1 MSGLQDTAAASATP
15 ETTLLVERLLDPAAY
30 PHPTQGIRLIETHIS
45 WVFLTGT
52 YVYKVKKP
60 CDLGFLDFTTL
71 ERRREFCREEVRLS
85 GRFAP
90 ELYLGAVPITGTF
103 AEPHVDGVGEPIE
116 WAVKL
121 RQFDEAGRLD
131 RVFADHRLSADDC
144 QRLGAEIAQVQAGL
158 AVADPASPWGTPQA
172 VMEAVAL
179 NLDQLRR
186 WRSDAGPRADGL
198 ERWLRGHLETL
209 APAID
214 RRKTAGRIR
223 ECHGDLHLA
232 NIVLHDGR
240 MMAFDAI
247 EFNAA
252 LRWIDVANDIAFLA
266 MDLEA
271 RGRPDLAAHA
281 VSSWIEAAD
290 DHDAAR
296 VLPVYMVYRAIV
308 RAAVAAIR
316 SRQMA
321 AGGIQQA
328 AAACAETDRYLD
340 LAERLTMPC
349 RAVLFATSGVSGSG
363 KTTVAARVV
372 GQAGAIRLRS
382 DVERKRLAGMAAT
395 DRPATDDQTQS
406 LYAPATTRRVYERLA
421 TLARTVLAA
430 GTSVVVD
437 AACNTRSQREVL
449 AAVAREAR
457 VPLVWLDFDIPPDAV
472 LARVTRRQAADSD
485 ASDASADVVRAQL
498 AAREP
503 ITAEELSAVPGP
515 PPARI
520 VRITPAF
527 FDDPAL
533 ITRLVQEMGR

>member
-1 MSGLQDTAAASATP
+1 M
-15 ETTLLVERLLDPAAY
+15 VERLLDPAAY
-30 PHPTQGIRLIETHIS
+30 PHPTQGIRLVETHIS

-71 ERRREFCREEVRLS
+71 ERRRDFCREEVRVS

-90 ELYLGAVPITGTF
+90 ELYLGAVPITGTVQ
-103 AEPHVDGVGEPIE
+103 APHVDGTGTPIE

-158 AVADPASPWGTPQA
+158 AVADPAAFWGSPQA
-172 VMEAVAL
+172 VFKAVTL

-186 WRSDAGPRADGL
+186 ARPNTEPRADRLQHWL
-198 ERWLRGHLETL
+198 EKQLETL
-209 APAID
+209 RTAIE
-214 RRKTAGRIR
+214 RRKAAGRIR

-247 EFNAA
+247 EFNES

-296 VLPVYMVYRAIV
+296 VLPVYKVYRAIV

-316 SRQMA
+316 SSQLERDTLA
-321 AGGIQQA
+321 T

-340 LAERLTMPC
+340 LAERLTMPR

-363 KTTVAARVV
+363 KTTVAARIV

-382 DVERKRLAGMAAT
+382 DIERKRLAGMAAT
-395 DRPATDDQTQS
+395 DRPTDDDHAKA
-406 LYAPATTRRVYERLA
+406 LYDLATTRRVYERLA
-421 TLARTVLAA
+421 ILTRTVLAT

-437 AACNTRSQREVL
+437 AASNARSQREVL
-449 AAVAREAR
+449 AAVARAADT
-457 VPLVWLDFDIPPDAV
+457 PLVWLDFDIPPAAV
-472 LARVTRRQAADSD
+472 LARVTRRQSAGND

-520 VRITPAF
+520 VRITPAS

-533 ITRLVQEMGR
+533 ITRLVQEIGG

>member
-1 MSGLQDTAAASATP
+1 MSGLQDTTAAAATP

-71 ERRREFCREEVRLS
+71 ERRRDFCREEVRLS

-90 ELYLGAVPITGTF
+90 QLYLGAVPITGTF

-158 AVADPASPWGTPQA
+158 AVADPASPWATPQA
-172 VMEAVAL
+172 VMDAVAV

-186 WRSDAGPRADGL
+186 GRSDAGPRADGL
-198 ERWLRGHLETL
+198 ESWLRERFETL
-209 APAID
+209 APAIAH
-214 RRKTAGRIR
+214 RKAAGRIR

-247 EFNAA
+247 EFNES
-252 LRWIDVANDIAFLA
+252 LRWIDVANDVAFLT

-296 VLPVYMVYRAIV
+296 VLPVYKVYRAIV

-316 SRQMA
+316 SGQMDRDTLA
-321 AGGIQQA
+321 T

-340 LAERLTMPC
+340 LAERLTAAC
-349 RAVLFATSGVSGSG
+349 RPVLYATSGVSGSG
-363 KTTVAARVV
+363 KTTIAARLV

-382 DVERKRLAGMAAT
+382 DVERKRLAGMEAT
-395 DRPATDDQTQS
+395 DRPTNDDHTQS

-449 AAVAREAR
+449 AVVAREAG

-472 LARVTRRQAADSD
+472 LARVTRRQAANSD

-515 PPARI
+515 PPVRI
-520 VRITPAF
+520 VRITPAS
-527 FDDPAL
+527 FDDPAF
-533 ITRLVQEMGR
+533 ITRLVQETGR

>member
-1 MSGLQDTAAASATP
+1 MGNLQQRPAASSLSDA
-15 ETTLLVERLLDPAAY
+15 TLLVARLLDPAAY
-30 PHPTQGIRLIETHIS
+30 SHPTQSIRLIETHIS

-60 CDLGFLDFTTL
+60 CALGFLDFTTL
-71 ERRREFCREEVRLS
+71 ERRRDFCREEVRVS

-103 AEPHVDGVGEPIE
+103 SEPHVDGAGEPIE

-144 QRLGAEIAQVQAGL
+144 QRLGVEIARVQAGL
-158 AVADPASPWGTPQA
+158 AVAAPTTPWATPQA
-172 VMEAVAL
+172 VIAAVAL

-186 WRSDAGPRADGL
+186 GRPDAGSRADML
-198 ERWLRGHLETL
+198 ERWLRGQLERL
-209 APAID
+209 APAIA
-214 RRKTAGRIR
+214 RRKAAGRIR

-232 NIVLHDGR
+232 NIVLHEGR

-281 VSSWIEAAD
+281 VSGWIEAAD
-290 DHDAAR
+290 DHDAAV
-296 VLPVYMVYRAIV
+296 VLPAYKVYRAIV

-316 SRQMA
+316 SSQMA
-321 AGGIQQA
+321 TGDEQQA
-328 AAACAETDRYLD
+328 AARLESDRYLD
-340 LAERLTMPC
+340 LAERLMAARRP
-349 RAVLFATSGVSGSG
+349 ALYATSGVSGSG
-363 KTTVAARVV
+363 KTTIAGRLV

-395 DRPATDDQTQS
+395 ERPADEDHARA
-406 LYAPATTRRVYERLA
+406 LYDPATTRRVYERLA
-421 TLARTVLAA
+421 ALARTLLAA

-437 AACNTRSQREVL
+437 AACNLRSQRDML
-449 AAVAREAR
+449 AAVARDTHS
-457 VPLVWLDFDIPPDAV
+457 PLVWLDFEIPADA
-472 LARVTRRQAADSD
+472 LIARVQARQAAGTD

-503 ITAEELSAVPGP
+503 ITSEECTAGSNSR
-515 PPARI
+515 PARI
-520 VRITPAF
+520 VRITPAA
-527 FDDPAL
+527 FDDPAF
-533 ITRLVQEMGR
+533 ITRIVEHTGR